1 MVARTLKRA
10 LYLIVATAGVGFA
23 MAALL
28 LLTRTV
34 QKSDDFDRLQDII
47 VAINIAGGMLL
58 LAMLIGNL
66 TRLARDYRDNVPGA
80 KLKARM
86 VGMFVGLAVL
96 PLLVVFY
103 FSTQFINRGIDS
115 WFNIEV
121 EEGLENALELS
132 RAALELQKR
141 RNLAS
146 TQSAAQ
152 RLSLVTDAQAVFELS
167 ILRREAGASE
177 MTLYGSNNTVL
188 ATSSGS
194 ATAGLPKPLNEEV
207 VLQMQQGRPFVSL
220 ESLAD
225 GGVEIRTAVVFRHRV
240 GRSREAR
247 VVQGYYP
254 VTDRLA
260 EMVGSVER
268 SFQEYQQLVFFRE
281 DLKDL
286 LTVTLAFVLLLSLLA
301 AIYGAFVLSRR
312 LVAPIQDLVAG
323 TRAVAM
329 GDFDTRLP
337 APSRDEIG
345 FLISSFNDMT
355 QRLATAR
362 REASLNQALVEAE
375 RTNLEVI
382 LARLSTGVVA
392 LEADLTIRN
401 ANQAAGAILGVDL
414 VHRSGEKLVDVARE
428 NALLEQFV
436 DVARVHLDAGETE
449 WREQIVLRGE
459 VGRRVLTC
467 ACTTLPGDENHA
479 AGYVVVF
486 DDITALLQAQRDAA
500 WGEVARRL
508 AHEIKNPL
516 TPIQLSAERMRHKYL
531 HSMPEEEAQVLD
543 RATHTIVQQVEAMK
557 EMVNAFSDYARA
569 PDIEIARFDLDKL
582 VHEVVDLYRAQESAV
597 KIVLT
602 SDPTLP
608 PLEADMGR
616 VRQMLHNLI
625 RNAVEALEHT
635 DDARIDV
642 HVSAAEIDSVPMV
655 QIRVEDNGPG
665 FQAGSVNQVFDPY
678 VTTKPKGTG
687 LGLAIVKKLVE
698 EHVGTI
704 QAANRAVGGAMISIR
719 LPVDEAAREMMITL
733 APGRADR
740 RREQAWPTRTYS
752 SSTTKPISEI

>member
-10 LYLIVATAGVGFA
+10 FYFFIATSGVGLA
-23 MAALL
+23 LAALF
-28 LLTRTV
+28 LLTQTV
-34 QKSDDFDRLQDII
+34 QKSDDFDRLQDVIL
-47 VAINIAGGMLL
+47 AINIAGGVLL
-58 LAMLIGNL
+58 LALLIGNL
-66 TRLARDYRDNVPGA
+66 ARLARDYRGNVPGA

-115 WFNIEV
+115 WFNVEV
-121 EEGLENALELS
+121 EEGLDNALQLS

-141 RNLAS
+141 RHL
-146 TQSAAQ
+146 SATRGVAQ
-152 RLSLVTDAQAVFELS
+152 RLAMVPDRQSVFELS
-167 ILRREAGASE
+167 LLRRESGAGE
-177 MTLYGSNNTVL
+177 MTLYGSDNTVL
-188 ATSSGS
+188 ATSTSG
-194 ATAGLPKPLNEEV
+194 ATASLPKPLTEEV
-207 VLQMQQGRPFVSL
+207 VLQIQQGRPFVSL
-220 ESLAD
+220 ETLAD
-225 GGVEIRTAVVFRHRV
+225 GDVEVRTAVAFVHRASPIQET
-240 GRSREAR
+240 RA
-247 VVQGYYP
+247 VQAYFP
-254 VTDRLA
+254 VADRLA
-260 EMVGSVER
+260 EMIKSVER
-268 SFQEYQQLVFFRE
+268 SYQEYQQLVFFRE

-286 LTVTLAFVLLLSLLA
+286 LTLTLAFVLLLSLLA

-337 APSRDEIG
+337 TPTRDEIG

-355 QRLATAR
+355 QRLAAAR
-362 REASLNQALVEAE
+362 REASLSQALVEAE

-382 LARLSTGVVA
+382 LARLSTGVLA
-392 LEADLTIRN
+392 LETDLTIRN
-401 ANQAAGAILGVDL
+401 ANQAAGSILGVDL
-414 VHRSGEKLVDVARE
+414 ERRSGEKLVDVARE
-428 NALLEQFV
+428 NALLDQFV

-459 VGRRVLTC
+459 VGKRILTC
-467 ACTTLPGDENHA
+467 ACTTLPGDEDHA

-531 HSMPEEEAQVLD
+531 HTMPEDEAQVLD

-557 EMVNAFSDYARA
+557 DMVNAFSDYARA
-569 PDIEIARFDLDKL
+569 PDIEITRFDIDKL
-582 VHEVVDLYRAQESAV
+582 VHEVVDLYRAQESKV

-602 SDPTLP
+602 SDPTMP
-608 PLEADMGR
+608 MIEADMGR
-616 VRQMLHNLI
+616 VRQILHNLL
-625 RNAVEALEHT
+625 RNAVEALENA
-635 DDARIDV
+635 DAGRIDV
-642 HVSAAEIDSVPMV
+642 HVSAGEIDGEDMV
-655 QIRVEDNGPG
+655 QIKVEDNGPG
-665 FQAGSVNQVFDPY
+665 FQTESVGQIFDPY
-678 VTTKPKGTG
+678 VTTKPRGTG

-704 QAANRAVGGAMISIR
+704 RARNRTEGGAMISIR
-719 LPVDEAAREMMITL
+719 LPLNEAAREQLIAK
-733 APGRADR
+733 APGRAET
-740 RREQAWPTRTYS
+740 RRERA
-752 SSTTKPISEI
+752 

>member
-10 LYLIVATAGVGFA
+10 LYVVIATAGVGFA
-23 MAALL
+23 VAALL
-28 LLTRTV
+28 LLTQTV
-34 QKSDDFDRLQDII
+34 EKSDDFDRLQDII
-47 VAINIAGGMLL
+47 VAINIAGGLLL

-66 TRLARDYRDNVPGA
+66 ARLARDYRRNVPGA

-121 EEGLENALELS
+121 EEGLHNALELS
-132 RAALELQKR
+132 RAALEQQKR
-141 RNLAS
+141 RNLDA
-146 TQSAAQ
+146 TETAAQ
-152 RLSLVTDAQAVFELS
+152 RLSLVADPQAVFELS
-167 ILRREAGASE
+167 MLRREAGASE

-194 ATAGLPKPLNEEV
+194 ATASLPKPLSEEV

-225 GGVEIRTAVVFRHRV
+225 GGVEVRTAVVFRHRV

-260 EMVGSVER
+260 EMVSSVER

-301 AIYGAFVLSRR
+301 AIYGAFLLSRR

-355 QRLATAR
+355 QRLAAAR

-392 LEADLTIRN
+392 LDADLTIRN

-414 VHRSGEKLVDVARE
+414 GNRSGERLVDVGKE

-436 DVARVHLDAGETE
+436 DVARVHLDAGETD

-467 ACTTLPGDENHA
+467 ACTTLPGDETHA
-479 AGYVVVF
+479 SGYVVVF

-582 VHEVVDLYRAQESAV
+582 AHEVVDLYRAQESAV
-597 KIVLT
+597 KIVLA

-608 PLEADMGR
+608 MIEADMGR

-625 RNAVEALEHT
+625 RNAVEALENT
-635 DDARIDV
+635 PDARIDV
-642 HVSAAEIDSVPMV
+642 HVSAAEIDGVPMV
-655 QIRVEDNGPG
+655 QIKVEDNGPG
-665 FQAGSVNQVFDPY
+665 FQSGSVNQVFDPY

-704 QAANRAVGGAMISIR
+704 QAANRSMGGAMISIR
-719 LPVDEAAREMMITL
+719 LPIDEAARGLMIAK

-740 RREQAWPTRTYS
+740 RREQA
-752 SSTTKPISEI
+752 

>member
-10 LYLIVATAGVGFA
+10 LYLLVATSGVGLA
-23 MAALL
+23 LAALF
-28 LLTRTV
+28 LLTQTV
-34 QKSDDFDRLQDII
+34 QQSDDFDRLQNVIL
-47 VAINIAGGMLL
+47 AINLAGGVLL
-58 LAMLIGNL
+58 IALLIGNL
-66 TRLARDYRDNVPGA
+66 ARLAREYRGNVPGA

-103 FSTQFINRGIDS
+103 FSMQFINRGIDS
-115 WFNIEV
+115 WFNVEV
-121 EEGLENALELS
+121 EVGLDNALELS

-141 RNLAS
+141 RNL
-146 TQSAAQ
+146 SATRSVAQ
-152 RLSLVTDAQAVFELS
+152 RLAMVTDRQSVFELS
-167 ILRREAGASE
+167 MLRRESGASE
-177 MTLYGSNNTVL
+177 MTLYGSDNTVL
-188 ATSSGS
+188 ATSSS
-194 ATAGLPKPLNEEV
+194 AATASLPKPMTEEV
-207 VLQMQQGRPFVSL
+207 VFQVQQGRPFVSL
-220 ESLAD
+220 ETLAD
-225 GGVEIRTAVVFRHRV
+225 GNVEVRTAIAFVHRASPIQET
-240 GRSREAR
+240 RA
-247 VVQGYYP
+247 VQAYFP
-254 VTDRLA
+254 VADRLA
-260 EMVGSVER
+260 EMVKSVER
-268 SFQEYQQLVFFRE
+268 SYQEYQQLVFFRE

-286 LTVTLAFVLLLSLLA
+286 LTLTLAFVLLLSLLA

-337 APSRDEIG
+337 TPTRDEIG

-355 QRLATAR
+355 QRLAAAR
-362 REASLNQALVEAE
+362 REASLSQALVEAE

-382 LARLSTGVVA
+382 LARLSTGVLA
-392 LEADLTIRN
+392 LETDLTVRN
-401 ANQAAGAILGVDL
+401 ANQAAGSILGVDL
-414 VHRSGEKLVDVARE
+414 ERRSGEKLVDVARE

-459 VGRRVLTC
+459 VGKRILTC
-467 ACTTLPGDENHA
+467 ACTTLPGDDDHA

-531 HSMPEEEAQVLD
+531 NTMPEDEAQVLD

-569 PDIEIARFDLDKL
+569 PDIEITRFDIDKL
-582 VHEVVDLYRAQESAV
+582 VHEVVDLYRAQESKV
-597 KIVLT
+597 KIELM

-608 PLEADMGR
+608 MIEADMGR

-625 RNAVEALEHT
+625 RNAVEALENA
-635 DDARIDV
+635 DEGRIDV
-642 HVSAAEIDSVPMV
+642 HVSACEIDGVDMV
-655 QIRVEDNGPG
+655 QIKVEDNGPG
-665 FQAGSVNQVFDPY
+665 FQTGTVGQIFDPY

-698 EHVGTI
+698 EHAGTI
-704 QAANRAVGGAMISIR
+704 RARNRTDGGAMISVR
-719 LPVDEAAREMMITL
+719 LPLNEAAREQLIAR
-733 APGRADR
+733 APGRAEN
-740 RREQAWPTRTYS
+740 RRELA
-752 SSTTKPISEI
+752 